1 MGGQSKSTT
10 TQNSTTAPW
19 QPAQNTLTGILGQVN
34 NYLPQTGINQSQT
47 NALNTI
53 ENNANN
59 AATTYSPQV
68 QGITSNLLNGGG
80 ATNELGRINANY
92 DQYLKNTS
100 PLANNTNYNPM
111 QTPGIGDQLQALK
124 DSITTDVNSSFA
136 GAGRDGSGYNQ
147 KALGQG
153 LTAGLA
159 PILTSQYN
167 QNVQNQQAAAGNLYQ
182 AGNTTSGLATGLN
195 QTALGNQSAGVN
207 MIPQATELQN
217 AGATTTL
224 AAEAQRLGIPIQ
236 NLGMLANIGV
246 PIAGLGSQSSGTS
259 DTTNQ
264 MSGVQ
269 QFLGITQGLGNLFGG
284 GGGSGGGGS
293 VQGMAKFFSDRRLKT
308 DIERVGELP
317 NGLGVYT
324 FRYIWDEARAY
335 LGVMAQEVL
344 EVIPDAVSTVGGY
357 LVVDYSKVLE
367 GA

>member
-1 MGGQSKSTT
+1 MGGESKQTT
-10 TQNSTTAPW
+10 TQQSQTNPW
-19 QPAQNTLTGILGQVN
+19 EPSQNTLKGILGQVN

-124 DSITTDVNSSFA
+124 DSITTDVNGSFA

-159 PILTSQYN
+159 PILTNQYN

-224 AAEAQRLGIPIQ
+224 AAEAQRLGIPLQ
-236 NLGMLANIGV
+236 NLGLLANIGI

-259 DTTNQ
+259 DTTKQ
-264 MSGVQ
+264 MSGVE
-269 QFLGITQGLGNLFGG
+269 QFLGITQGINNALG
-284 GGGSGGGGS
+284 SATS
-293 VQGMAKFFSDRRLKT
+293 MAKFFSDRRLKT

-317 NGLGVYT
+317 NGLGVYS

-357 LVVDYSKVLE
+357 LVVDYGKVLE